1 MKTILFYN
9 ENEAYGYFS
18 NYYML
23 PITINGVEYASVEHY
38 YQSRKTQ
45 SIPYSEKIRT
55 ASTADEAKTLGNS
68 PDCPIRKDWNSYRNL
83 AMTEGLIAKFTQH
96 EDLQKLLLATEDSLL
111 AENSSHD
118 YYWGIGADGTGKN
131 MLGRLLMTTRD
142 SLK

>member
-45 SIPYSEKIRT
+45 SIPYSEKIRSLT
-55 ASTADEAKTLGNS
+55 SRLNPKT
-68 PDCPIRKDWNSYRNL
+68 RNI
-83 AMTEGLIAKFTQH
+83 TWE
-96 EDLQKLLLATEDSLL
+96 KLPV
-111 AENSSHD
+111 SSR
-118 YYWGIGADGTGKN
+118 IQP
-131 MLGRLLMTTRD
+131 
-142 SLK
+142 SI